1 MRIST
6 ILTSAG
12 ASLLFAVFSLSNAQ
26 AQSSQSTQSGGSSN
40 PPTSHSG
47 SYDSSRDNSRA
58 DDSRAD
64 NSRADNDSSSAAN
77 GPGSDDRAANSSL
90 SSQEFVKR
98 ATEANLAEIKVS
110 QLASSQA
117 QSAEVKRF
125 AQQMIDDHT
134 KANSELAKVA
144 QNKNLKVPDDT
155 DMTHKASMKMLEHKS
170 GESFDSAYM
179 KQMDKDHQKTIE
191 LFQSAASSPKV
202 DRELQALASKLLPKL
217 QQHEQMV
224 TQIESKSPSRSAS
237 SR

>member
-12 ASLLFAVFSLSNAQ
+12 ASLLVAVFSLSNAQ

-58 DDSRAD
+58 D

-77 GPGSDDRAANSSL
+77 GPASDDRAANSSL

>member
-12 ASLLFAVFSLSNAQ
+12 ASLLFAVFSLSHAQ

-47 SYDSSRDNSRA
+47 SYDSSRDN
-58 DDSRAD
+58 SRAD